1 MLKLH
6 PVLAP
11 VKVALEISRGAT
23 VELRQVR
30 KMGQD
35 QGLSFPF
42 FKENIVLTVFLCFV
56 EGV

>member
-11 VKVALEISRGAT
+11 VKVALEIGRGAT
-23 VELRQVR
+23 VELRQVG

-35 QGLSFPF
+35 QDLKSIKYLFYF
-42 FKENIVLTVFLCFV
+42 NWFSVHFV